1 MGLEVMD
8 SGPSA
13 ATGQISP
20 RCQSQFRNSTQ
31 HLNRAL
37 VCLPTWFV
45 VTSDTGL
52 QGTEV
57 SLLHSDFFKKIII
70 ILPMYI
76 AHMVNVVK
84 CFQYSL
90 EDICNCQFTHPIHKM
105 GTDQIFCRT

>member
-20 RCQSQFRNSTQ
+20 HCQSQFRDSTQ
-31 HLNRAL
+31 HLNL
-37 VCLPTWFV
+37 CLPDNVGFV

-57 SLLHSDFFKKIII
+57 SLLHSDFFFFN
-70 ILPMYI
+70 Y
-76 AHMVNVVK
+76 
-84 CFQYSL
+84 YY
-90 EDICNCQFTHPIHKM
+90 FTYVHSPYGGCSQVLSVLLGGYMQLPIHSSHP
-105 GTDQIFCRT
+105 

>member
-1 MGLEVMD
+1 MWDWRLWTRDLLQQQDKFPLAVK
-8 SGPSA
+8 
-13 ATGQISP
+13 
-20 RCQSQFRNSTQ
+20 SQFRDSTQ
-31 HLNRAL
+31 HLNL
-37 VCLPTWFV
+37 CLPDNVGFV

-57 SLLHSDFFKKIII
+57 SLLHSDFLKKIII

-76 AHMVNVVK
+76 AHMVDVVK